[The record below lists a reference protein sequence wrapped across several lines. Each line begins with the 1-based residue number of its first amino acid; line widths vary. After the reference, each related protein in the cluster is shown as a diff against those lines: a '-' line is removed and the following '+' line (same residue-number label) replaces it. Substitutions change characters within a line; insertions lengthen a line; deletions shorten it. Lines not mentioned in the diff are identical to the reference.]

1 MKAYTWKLKLFLLV
15 HKFSI
20 EQSFRTPYF
29 HIVFLTK
36 MIWKKKD
43 LKGRG
48 PKQGC
53 LNIWLSDTSQE
64 LVYHIISIAIKMFKT
79 NHTLWLYSSIIN

>member
-1 MKAYTWKLKLFLLV
+1 MAIIVNESIYMKAKTFLLV

-36 MIWKKKD
+36 MI
-43 LKGRG
+43 
-48 PKQGC
+48 
-53 LNIWLSDTSQE
+53 
-64 LVYHIISIAIKMFKT
+64 
-79 NHTLWLYSSIIN
+79 